1 MFVAVIIPVYN
12 ESQFITQVL
21 RGIGPEVSH
30 IIVVDDCSTD
40 NTVEVVRHNKV
51 HGEEHRLQTVFR
63 TVYYEFADG
72 RVQLKNYSSQNST
85 ISLLA

>member
-1 MFVAVIIPVYN
+1 MIEATSPVIPVGTWAKHN
-12 ESQFITQVL
+12 S
-21 RGIGPEVSH
+21 
-30 IIVVDDCSTD
+30 
-40 NTVEVVRHNKV
+40 VEVVRHDKK

-72 RVQLKNYSSQNST
+72 RVQLRNYTSQNST